1 MALPSNEQQ
10 KENPDPES
18 GHYITVIPVDYQRN
32 RGFPQP
38 PDQYSD
44 FKTIEGDFNRPD
56 VVKAGSASENN
67 DNLPSEVYKPLTDAS
82 GKFSKEYED
91 NAINAQWEKEKNQQ
105 ESHSEPPVQSLK
117 VCIYLM
123 SDVALH
129 MELEDGVNTS
139 VKELVQAIVTEEQ
152 LGLPRSAAN
161 IFTLWM
167 CSGLLELRLKPHHQ
181 PFTVRAKWPDLL
193 AKYAHATESRQGRD
207 EPVLSFQRNVFVP
220 RSVDERVKEA
230 RVLDLLYCEARY
242 NILEGRYP
250 CEVGHFIML
259 GGIQARLELGPYN
272 PHLHTIHFFREQH
285 SRFLP
290 VHMRRGAW
298 RSWLGLSG
306 KNSPEVRLLEH
317 YKRIPPATPDR
328 KLQRK
333 YLEFCWALPYY
344 GCAFFQGQVEQPV
357 RGLTSLI
364 THQDI
369 PVLVGINPQGVY
381 VIDNIQCTLL
391 LGLKFEEMSWDFAKP
406 SQEDNPDCLPC
417 IFIQFRVV
425 ENGMRVSKILQ
436 VFSKQAV
443 MMDALISGF
452 VEDIKKKTAAAKPAG
467 DETDRPPVYDTATDS
482 DDTQMPL
489 TMVTGARRDV
499 PQTCLGNK
507 LSKLTLATFDDEGCF
522 KMLMTS

>member
-1 MALPSNEQQ
+1 MALTSSDQQ
-10 KENPDPES
+10 RDSTDPES
-18 GHYITVIPVDYQRN
+18 GHNYITVIPVEFQRS
-32 RGFPQP
+32 RGYPQP

-44 FKTIEGDFNRPD
+44 YKSIDGEFNRPD
-56 VVKAGSASENN
+56 IVKSGSGVENSKTISPEAYKQSL
-67 DNLPSEVYKPLTDAS
+67 DNC
-82 GKFSKEYED
+82 GKFGKEHED
-91 NAINAQWEKEKNQQ
+91 NAINAQWEKEKNQEAQ
-105 ESHSEPPVQSLK
+105 NDSSIQPLK
-117 VCIYLM
+117 VCVYLM

-129 MELEDGVNTS
+129 MELEDGVNTT
-139 VKELVQAIVTEEQ
+139 VKELTQAIVTEEQ

-181 PFTVRAKWPDLL
+181 PFAVRAKWPDLL
-193 AKYAHATESRQGRD
+193 VKYAHATESRQRRD
-207 EPVLSFQRNVFVP
+207 EPVLSFQRNVFVS
-220 RSVDERVKEA
+220 RSVDERVKDPKIM
-230 RVLDLLYCEARY
+230 DLLYCEARY

-250 CEVGHFIML
+250 CEVGHYIML

-272 PHLHTIHFFREQH
+272 PHIHTIHFFREQY

-290 VHMRRGAW
+290 PQMRRGAW
-298 RSWLGLSG
+298 RSWLGLGG
-306 KNSPEVRLLEH
+306 KNCPEIKLLEH
-317 YKRIPPATPDR
+317 YKRIPPSTPDR

-369 PVLVGINPQGVY
+369 PVLVGINPQGIY
-381 VIDNIQCTLL
+381 VIDNTQCILL

-436 VFSKQAV
+436 IFSKQAV

-452 VEDIKKKTAAAKPAG
+452 VEDIKKKTSVTTKQPAT

-482 DDTQMPL
+482 DGRCIGQM
-489 TMVTGARRDV
+489 G
-499 PQTCLGNK
+499 
-507 LSKLTLATFDDEGCF
+507 SWSF
-522 KMLMTS
+522 SY

>member
-1 MALPSNEQQ
+1 MALTSSDQQ
-10 KENPDPES
+10 RDSTDPES
-18 GHYITVIPVDYQRN
+18 GHNYITVIPVEFQRS
-32 RGFPQP
+32 RGYPQP

-44 FKTIEGDFNRPD
+44 YKSIDGEFNRPD
-56 VVKAGSASENN
+56 IVKSGSGVENSKTISPEAYKQSL
-67 DNLPSEVYKPLTDAS
+67 DNC
-82 GKFSKEYED
+82 GKFGKEHED
-91 NAINAQWEKEKNQQ
+91 NAINAQWEKEKNQEAQ
-105 ESHSEPPVQSLK
+105 NDSSIQPLK
-117 VCIYLM
+117 VCVYLM

-129 MELEDGVNTS
+129 MELEDGVNTT
-139 VKELVQAIVTEEQ
+139 VKELTQAIVTEEQ

-181 PFTVRAKWPDLL
+181 PFAVRAKWPDLL
-193 AKYAHATESRQGRD
+193 VKYAHATESRQRRD
-207 EPVLSFQRNVFVP
+207 EPVLSFQRNVFVS
-220 RSVDERVKEA
+220 RSVDERVKEQ
-230 RVLDLLYCEARY
+230 Y
-242 NILEGRYP
+242 
-250 CEVGHFIML
+250 
-259 GGIQARLELGPYN
+259 
-272 PHLHTIHFFREQH
+272 

-290 VHMRRGAW
+290 PQMRRGAW
-298 RSWLGLSG
+298 RSWLGLGG
-306 KNSPEVRLLEH
+306 KNCPEIKLLEH
-317 YKRIPPATPDR
+317 YKRIPPSTPDR

-369 PVLVGINPQGVY
+369 PVLVGINPQGIY
-381 VIDNIQCTLL
+381 VIDNTQCILL

-436 VFSKQAV
+436 IFSKQAV

-452 VEDIKKKTAAAKPAG
+452 VEDIKKKTSVTTKQPAT

-489 TMVTGARRDV
+489 NNVAGAHREL
-499 PQTCLGNK
+499 PQSCLGNK
-507 LSKLTLATFDDEGCF
+507 LSKLTLATFDDEGRCIGQMGSWSF
-522 KMLMTS
+522 SY